1 MYYQDM
7 KFKDPFSGFS
17 HLIGTILAI
26 IGTILLLLNSKS
38 IIETISFLIF
48 GLTMIILYTNSAMY
62 HLFGESADKISLLRK
77 LDHASIYFLIA
88 GTFAPFCLVLIN
100 NVLGWSVFAS
110 VCILAIIGACL
121 SFIKSLW
128 SLPRWLLTSFY
139 VFIGLI
145 GIILIYPLRIYPE
158 IIKWIIIGGAFYLI
172 GAIIYT
178 IKKPNLSKAFGFHE
192 LFHLFILGG
201 TFSHF
206 FCIYQFIALN

>member
-1 MYYQDM
+1 
-7 KFKDPFSGFS
+7 
-17 HLIGTILAI
+17 
-26 IGTILLLLNSKS
+26 
-38 IIETISFLIF
+38 
-48 GLTMIILYTNSAMY
+48 MY